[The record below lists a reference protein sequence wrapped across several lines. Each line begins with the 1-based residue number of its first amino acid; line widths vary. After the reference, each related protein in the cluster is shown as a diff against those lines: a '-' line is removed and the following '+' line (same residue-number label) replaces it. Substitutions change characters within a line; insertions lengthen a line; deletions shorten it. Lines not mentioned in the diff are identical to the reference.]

1 VVADV
6 QSMMR
11 TAGSAETDG
20 EGDQST
26 LQVELEARKL
36 ACFRPHR
43 QFIHTRAWRTN
54 SPRAFTIMF
63 GEKRAPRDDIDHD
76 STYCETKYAGLR
88 QGGSEN
94 SADFAVA
101 DQRNAE
107 PLIMP
112 SR

>member
-1 VVADV
+1 
-6 QSMMR
+6 
-11 TAGSAETDG
+11 
-20 EGDQST
+20 
-26 LQVELEARKL
+26 
-36 ACFRPHR
+36 
-43 QFIHTRAWRTN
+43 
-54 SPRAFTIMF
+54 MF